1 MSSWGYSAPTQGTV
15 SIGTATTSVLSANA
29 NRRYLLLQ
37 NDGTTDIYLKLGTAA
52 AVLNNGIRLVAG
64 GGAYEMS
71 RGAANIYSGAIQG
84 IAGAAAT
91 RLMYAEGTA

>member
-1 MSSWGYSAPTQGTV
+1 MSSWGMRAVAHGTV
-15 SIGTATTSVLSANA
+15 SVGTATGTVLAANA

-37 NDGTTDIYLKLGTAA
+37 NDGTTDIYLRLGASAA
-52 AVLNNGIRLVAG
+52 LNTGIRLVSG

-71 RGAANIYSGAIQG
+71 RGAANVFNGEIQG

-91 RLMYAEGTA
+91 RLMYTEGTA